1 VARDAAH
8 DTILF
13 SNRTGL
19 STDRLR
25 RMCLQAVAS
34 WRIGRII
41 VRVRYSRGAD
51 FSGSCYYRDG
61 RIFINLGRHL
71 RYPYQMGT
79 HVARSV
85 TTRRRWWK
93 PVYKLEL
100 ADPYQVV
107 LFVFLH
113 EIYHW
118 LVKRARRNIR
128 RKESM
133 CDRFAAR
140 ILVDRY
146 AAVVRDWAGQ
156 PVPRESW
163 DFQNVEGFIAAVRRK
178 PAAALPRRAA
188 TRPRRS
194 CSSQQLMLFEL

>member
-1 VARDAAH
+1 
-8 DTILF
+8 
-13 SNRTGL
+13 
-19 STDRLR
+19 
-25 RMCLQAVAS
+25 MCLEAVAP

-71 RYPYQMGT
+71 KYPYRMGT
-79 HVARSV
+79 HIARAV
-85 TTRRRWWK
+85 TSRRRWWK
-93 PVYKLEL
+93 PVYTLEL

-113 EIYHW
+113 ECYHW

-128 RKESM
+128 QKESM

-140 ILVDRY
+140 VLVSFY
-146 AAVVRDWAGQ
+146 GATVRDPEGQ
-156 PVPRESW
+156 PVPREAW
-163 DFQNVEGFIAAVRRK
+163 DFQNVEGFIVAVRRRPK
-178 PAAALPRRAA
+178 TATIPKRAA
-188 TRPRRS
+188 TRPKTPKPTH
-194 CSSQQLMLFEL
+194 QLMLFDL